1 MLTDPPYKN
10 RDEAVAGLK
19 TQQKKGFNYG
29 DIEDSPNTVS
39 QQGNRPYSTKWD
51 KSKAGGLSY
60 AEWIKLPGNKEKED
74 KFVASTKDKIS
85 ATYGQKNKQQNNVAN
100 TKDNNSGN
108 GNIATATATIG
119 NVVVNGNSTKS
130 TSSTSIDTDD
140 LAGTSTNKGNAGGGG
155 PKPMNGTSTQYSGNN
170 SAANRATANASI
182 GNITINAGGS
192 GGSGGGPGGGG
203 PGKISD
209 LLGGI
214 KPNMKQ
220 PAFKKTTGI
229 TQNTPGGKTPY
240 KFRGLE
246 NQFQSWQMNRY
257 DNDTTT

>member
-19 TQQKKGFNYG
+19 TQQKPGFNYG

-39 QQGNRPYSTKWD
+39 QQGNKPYSTKWD

-85 ATYGQKNKQQNNVAN
+85 ATYGQQNKQQNNVSN
-100 TKDNNSGN
+100 TKPTSTGN
-108 GNIATATATIG
+108 GNIAEANASIGNITIG
-119 NVVVNGNSTKS
+119 GNSTKPQAS
-130 TSSTSIDTDD
+130 
-140 LAGTSTNKGNAGGGG
+140 TSTNKPTTGTNTNT
-155 PKPMNGTSTQYSGNN
+155 KPATGTSTQYTGNN

-182 GNITINAGGS
+182 GNITINTGGS

-214 KPNMKQ
+214 KPNMQQ

-257 DNDTTT
+257 NNDTTT

>member
-1 MLTDPPYKN
+1 MLNNPPYKN

-19 TQQKKGFNYG
+19 TQQKPGFNYG

-85 ATYGQKNKQQNNVAN
+85 ATYGQQNKQQNNVAN
-100 TKDNNSGN
+100 TKPINTGN
-108 GNIATATATIG
+108 GNIAEANASIGNITIG
-119 NVVVNGNSTKS
+119 GNSAKPQAS
-130 TSSTSIDTDD
+130 TSKKPA
-140 LAGTSTNKGNAGGGG
+140 AGTSNKPATGTNTTTT
-155 PKPMNGTSTQYSGNN
+155 PTTGTSTQYTGNN

-214 KPNMKQ
+214 KPNIQQ
-220 PAFKKTTGI
+220 PAF
-229 TQNTPGGKTPY
+229 
-240 KFRGLE
+240 
-246 NQFQSWQMNRY
+246 
-257 DNDTTT
+257 